1 MTSTSPPAVALPSS
15 ALRGWMTAGLLAIL
29 AFGVCWTGAIVYWH
43 GREGDPHTGELMF
56 YLFILPASLLA
67 GALLTRKHLGDTS
80 ASAAARAVPAPAP
93 AQAEAAPPASLPLA
107 IIATAMRS
115 PHGAS
120 VETLAGALA
129 SKQARPTLDPTLVD
143 DAGYPIATARCGEA
157 ADPANA
163 DVLSS
168 FAAWLLENGIDAAFD
183 DAGHR
188 ALVMATHVATE
199 LAPKAMTLDD
209 ALPLYLAP
217 VLPSGWTREQR
228 HAASLW
234 LQHTVARG
242 SGPTARIE
250 LVAAVDTDMFDAVPA
265 LLLAGLATRPLVKAI
280 VIACVSHLGEKTI
293 QQWRAGQH
301 PDTVAGEGAVGLLLA
316 DPAQAAAIDGALFA
330 LMAPV
335 QSGRRDTDADTS
347 RGPLPPL
354 LANLARD
361 ALAAAQCE
369 PGAVAMIVADT
380 SARPGRM
387 LELIGYAGAATPQLD
402 DQEDIVAFGHA
413 SGSCGAVPALT
424 ALALA
429 RHHACARNAPVL
441 WIANGDAFQ
450 RCAAVVHPPRAR

>member
-1 MTSTSPPAVALPSS
+1 MAV
-15 ALRGWMTAGLLAIL
+15 GLLALL

-43 GREGDPHTGELMF
+43 GREGDPRTVELMF
-56 YLFILPASLLA
+56 YLFILPAALLA
-67 GALLTRKHLGDTS
+67 GALLTRKHLADTS
-80 ASAAARAVPAPAP
+80 ASAASRAIPAPP
-93 AQAEAAPPASLPLA
+93 PTQAEAAPPASLPLA
-107 IIATAMRS
+107 IIATALRS
-115 PHGAS
+115 PHGTT
-120 VETLAGALA
+120 VETLAAALA
-129 SKQARPTLDPTLVD
+129 GKQARPTLDPTLVD
-143 DAGYPIATARCGEA
+143 DAGYPIATARCGDAADA

-163 DVLSS
+163 DVLSTFS
-168 FAAWLLENGIDAAFD
+168 AWLLENGIDVAFD
-183 DAGHR
+183 DAGYR

-199 LAPKAMTLDD
+199 LAPKAVTLDD

-234 LQHTVARG
+234 LQHTVAQG
-242 SGPTARIE
+242 SGPMARIE
-250 LVAAVDTDMFDAVPA
+250 LVPAVDTDMVDAVPA
-265 LLLAGLATRPLVKAI
+265 LLLAGLATRPAVKTM
-280 VIACVSHLGEKTI
+280 VIACASHLGEETI
-293 QQWRAGQH
+293 QQWRASRRQ
-301 PDTVAGEGAVGLLLA
+301 DTVAGEGAVGLLLV
-316 DPAQAAAIDGALFA
+316 DPTQAAAIDGALFA
-330 LMAPV
+330 VMAPI

-369 PGAVAMIVADT
+369 PDAVAMIVADT

-402 DQEDIVAFGHA
+402 DQEDIIAFGHA

-441 WIANGDAFQ
+441 WIANDDAYQ
-450 RCAAVVHPPRAR
+450 RCAAVVHPPRTR

>member
-1 MTSTSPPAVALPSS
+1 MTATSPPAAALPAS
-15 ALRGWMTAGLLAIL
+15 ALRGWMTAGLLALL

-43 GREGDPHTGELMF
+43 GREGDPRTGELMF
-56 YLFILPASLLA
+56 YLFILPGTLLA

-80 ASAAARAVPAPAP
+80 ASAAAWAVPAPAP
-93 AQAEAAPPASLPLA
+93 AQAEPAPPAALPLA
-107 IIATAMRS
+107 IIATAVRS
-115 PHGAS
+115 PYGAT
-120 VETLAGALA
+120 VEAVAGALA
-129 SKQARPTLDPTLVD
+129 GKPARPALDPVLVD
-143 DAGYPIATARCGEA
+143 NAGYPIATARCGDA
-157 ADPANA
+157 VDA

-168 FAAWLLENGIDAAFD
+168 FATWLLENGIDVAFN
-183 DAGHR
+183 DAGSR

-199 LAPKAMTLDD
+199 LAPKAVTLDD

-234 LQHTVARG
+234 LQHTVAQG
-242 SGPTARIE
+242 SGPMARIE
-250 LVAAVDTDMFDAVPA
+250 LVPAVDTDMVDAVPA
-265 LLLAGLATRPLVKAI
+265 LLLAGLATRPAVKTM
-280 VIACVSHLGEKTI
+280 VIACASHLGEETI
-293 QQWRAGQH
+293 QQWRASRRQ
-301 PDTVAGEGAVGLLLA
+301 DTVAGEGAVGLLLV
-316 DPAQAAAIDGALFA
+316 DPTQAAAIDGALFA
-330 LMAPV
+330 VMAPI
-335 QSGRRDTDADTS
+335 QSGRRDTNADTS

-369 PGAVAMIVADT
+369 PDAVAMIVADT

-387 LELIGYAGAATPQLD
+387 LELIGYAGAATSQLD
-402 DQEDIVAFGHA
+402 DQEDIIAFGHA

-441 WIANGDAFQ
+441 WIANDDAYQ
-450 RCAAVVHPPRAR
+450 RCAAVVHPPRTR